1 MTVLDVSTRD
11 QSPLLCLLSC
21 QLLIG
26 LLLFIIIKHVEKQY
40 QEVEHSLCNV
50 LAMLDLWGPK
60 RLYPPPAPQMS
71 SPLLPAVGLS
81 PGLDSVG
88 VFPDD
93 YMAESFPLDF
103 KLIDDLQ
110 QREIPTKVVA
120 M

>member
-1 MTVLDVSTRD
+1 MQCVGYVRFVGAKKTLSASCPPNVITFASCCWT
-11 QSPLLCLLSC
+11 QS
-21 QLLIG
+21 
-26 LLLFIIIKHVEKQY
+26 E
-40 QEVEHSLCNV
+40 
-50 LAMLDLWGPK
+50 
-60 RLYPPPAPQMS
+60 
-71 SPLLPAVGLS
+71 
-81 PGLDSVG
+81 LDSVG